1 MPRIERYSG
10 SERPAW
16 RMNQT
21 GVRSTRWPRHAL
33 TKSESEWS
41 GLGAVIG
48 AKSTTRSLGVPMRRS
63 IDDDQIPV
71 PPVDEDLLDDMVPVN
86 WAVNISDD
94 YEDAGL
100 RIQLVVEEV
109 GAAGTGL
116 VAHLDPAQARRLR
129 LALRSALKELGQ
141 DLGS

>member
-1 MPRIERYSG
+1 
-10 SERPAW
+10 
-16 RMNQT
+16 
-21 GVRSTRWPRHAL
+21 
-33 TKSESEWS
+33 
-41 GLGAVIG
+41 
-48 AKSTTRSLGVPMRRS
+48 MRRS

-71 PPVDEDLLDDMVPVN
+71 PLVDEDMVDDLVPVN

-129 LALRSALKELGQ
+129 LALRSALRELGQ